1 MILALA
7 ALIAAAEPAPRGCAD
22 HRSVELDRDSF
33 ASNGA
38 GRTFTGEQLSAFRPK
53 IAAALKTA
61 VGAAC
66 RKGSVRT
73 TLARE
78 VRTIRV
84 FSASGATEPHLYAAG
99 KQQLNLEWV
108 FAEENLAIPS
118 RAEIVGG
125 LTCWANPRASACLE
139 PND

>member
-7 ALIAAAEPAPRGCAD
+7 VLIAGAEPAPRGCAD
-22 HRSVELDRDSF
+22 HWSVELDRDSF

-38 GRTFTGEQLSAFRPK
+38 GRTFTGEQLSAFRAK
-53 IAAALKTA
+53 VQSALKSA
-61 VGAAC
+61 VGDAC
-66 RKGSVRT
+66 RKGSVGP

-99 KQQLNLEWV
+99 KQRLNLEWM
-108 FAEENLAIPS
+108 FAEENLAVPS

-125 LTCWANPRASACLE
+125 LTCWVDPRASACLE